1 LHVCKISSLFLFPV
15 SGNGSEWGGNVKGCG
30 GNRRGGEVSYTTEY
44 KVSIAQFFL
53 QNFVLMVEKHIVQS
67 LKTAKI

>member
-1 LHVCKISSLFLFPV
+1 
-15 SGNGSEWGGNVKGCG
+15 VKGCG